1 MELSAPSLNRA
12 LRRGEVAAVELPIP
26 PIDMVFARSVLVPL
40 SERVK
45 VLLVEVVTGAQESVS
60 VPVELVLFSVM
71 L

>member
-1 MELSAPSLNRA
+1 
-12 LRRGEVAAVELPIP
+12 
-26 PIDMVFARSVLVPL
+26 MVFARSVLVPL

-60 VPVELVLFSVM
+60 VPVELVLFSVT